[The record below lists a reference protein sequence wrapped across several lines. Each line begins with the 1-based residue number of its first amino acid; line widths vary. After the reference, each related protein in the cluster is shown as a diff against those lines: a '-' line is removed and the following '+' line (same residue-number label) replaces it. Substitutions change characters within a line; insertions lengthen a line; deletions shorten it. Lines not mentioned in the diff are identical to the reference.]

1 MEEAT
6 FAESIITDIFGGKLR
21 TTVKKTN
28 SSKPSVSIQP
38 FYCLHL
44 DIQNPQINDLEQA
57 LLAYGMPES
66 VEGYT
71 DENNST
77 IAASQAT
84 TLEKLPKILILH
96 LKRFAFTIESIP
108 ASSGSEKQPYHSGQI
123 KKIHKFISFPKMLHL
138 PKSLVAA
145 NQKTLYKLLSVI
157 CHHGKHVTNGHYT
170 CDVRQSTDQWIHY
183 DDSEVHTIREEDVLK
198 KTAYVLF
205 YEQVNN

>member
-1 MEEAT
+1 M
-6 FAESIITDIFGGKLR
+6 
-21 TTVKKTN
+21 
-28 SSKPSVSIQP
+28 SIQP
-38 FYCLHL
+38 FFCLHL

-71 DENNST
+71 DENNLAV
-77 IAASQAT
+77 AASQAT

-96 LKRFAFTIESIP
+96 LKRFAFTLENVS
-108 ASSGSEKQPYHSGQI
+108 ASNEKQSYQSGQI
-123 KKIHKFISFPKMLHL
+123 NKIHKYISFPKALQL
-138 PKSLVAA
+138 PKSLVAS

-170 CDVRQSTDQWIHY
+170 CDVRQSTGHWIHY
-183 DDSEVHTIREEDVLK
+183 DDSEVQGIREEDVLK

-205 YEQVNN
+205 YEQVHN